1 MMFATAFYGTLDI
14 ETGEL
19 QYVNCGHVSP
29 ALISNTGEVRILTPT
44 TIPLAI
50 DESAT
55 IATGHDFMEPGDT
68 LILITDGVTESM
80 NISQEEFSYNRFLN
94 MLPKFRELN
103 PEDILIDILHNVE
116 SFSQGVEQFDDIG
129 CLIVQRSY

>member
-1 MMFATAFYGTLDI
+1 
-14 ETGEL
+14 
-19 QYVNCGHVSP
+19 
-29 ALISNTGEVRILTPT
+29 
-44 TIPLAI
+44 
-50 DESAT
+50 
-55 IATGHDFMEPGDT
+55 
-68 LILITDGVTESM
+68 M

-94 MLPKFRELN
+94 MLPKFRELR